1 MLLAIDVGNTNTVL
15 GLYRLAKSGAPSTAS
30 PDAVIPT
37 EAGRK
42 RGEAEGPPHSNKSST
57 ELLADWRVTTPRTV
71 TVDEIG
77 IILRDLFALRS
88 FSLAD
93 VTGVVVSS
101 VVPPIDSTLRR
112 ALETYCRVKPLFVE
126 PGVRTGVPV
135 LIDNPSEVG
144 ADRIVNCVAAHDL
157 FKSQNDLSF
166 RGAHPANAGTSAEE
180 SASPRSNREPH
191 PHIIVV
197 DFGTATTFDVISP
210 RGEYLGGAI
219 APGLGISA
227 DALFTRAARLP
238 RVDIRKP
245 PKVVGT
251 NTVDHL
257 QIGLYYGYI
266 GLVDGI
272 LERMIAELGA
282 ETRILATGGLASLIA
297 GGSRYISQVDEHL
310 TLTGLR
316 LIYERNE
323 RSDRIPDRSHAR
335 SKPSS

>member
-15 GLYRLAKSGAPSTAS
+15 GLYRLANTPAKPGSPPMDRSDMGGEPKPSQTS
-30 PDAVIPT
+30 
-37 EAGRK
+37 EA
-42 RGEAEGPPHSNKSST
+42 
-57 ELLADWRVTTPRTV
+57 ELLAHWRVTTPRTV
-71 TVDEIG
+71 TSDEIG
-77 IILRDLFALRS
+77 ILLGDLFALRS
-88 FSLAD
+88 LSLSD
-93 VTGVVVSS
+93 VTGVIVAS
-101 VVPPIDSTLRR
+101 VVPPIDSILRR

-126 PGVRTGVPV
+126 PGVRTGVPI
-135 LIDNPSEVG
+135 LTDSPAEVG

-157 FKSQNDLSF
+157 FKSAD
-166 RGAHPANAGTSAEE
+166 AT
-180 SASPRSNREPH
+180 PH

-197 DFGTATTFDVISP
+197 DLGTATTFDVVTP
-210 RGEYLGGAI
+210 RGEFAGGAI

-245 PKVVGT
+245 ARVIGT
-251 NTVDHL
+251 GTVDNL
-257 QIGLYYGYI
+257 QIGLYFGYI

-272 LERMIAELGA
+272 LARMVAELGPD
-282 ETRILATGGLASLIA
+282 TKIIATGGLASLIA
-297 GGSRYISQVDEHL
+297 GGSKYISHVDEHL

-323 RSDRIPDRSHAR
+323 RSDRTHAR